1 MMATEQAESHVVLL
15 GDSIFDNATY
25 VPGERPVIDQLLQL
39 LPQGWQATLVAVDGD
54 VTLGLFDQTQRL
66 PQNATHLVISSGGN
80 DALNALERLNLPVD
94 SMRSALTRL
103 ADIQDAFESNYRA
116 MLDHLLSLGR
126 HTAVCTIYESI
137 PGLDRNL
144 RTALSLFNDVILREA
159 IRAQIPVIDLRQ
171 ICTLPGDYSVIS
183 PIEPSSAGGMK
194 IAKAIAALLSKHDFN
209 TPGTMIA
216 TGA

>member
-1 MMATEQAESHVVLL
+1 MATKQAESHVVLL

-25 VPGERPVIDQLLQL
+25 VPGELPVIDQLRQH
-39 LPQGWQATLVAVDGD
+39 LPQSWQATLVAVDGD

-80 DALNALERLNLPVD
+80 DALNELEHLNLPVD

-103 ADIQDAFESNYRA
+103 ADIQDVFESNYRA

-159 IRAQIPVIDLRQ
+159 IRAQIPVIDLRH

-183 PIEPSSAGGMK
+183 PIEPSSAGGIK
-194 IAKAIAALLSKHDFN
+194 IAKAIAALLLNHDFN
-209 TPGTMIA
+209 APGTMIA
-216 TGA
+216 KGA

>member
-1 MMATEQAESHVVLL
+1 MGTEQAESHVVLL

-25 VPGERPVIDQLLQL
+25 VPGESPVIDQLRQL
-39 LPQGWQATLVAVDGD
+39 LPPGWQATLVAVDGD
-54 VTLGLFDQTQRL
+54 VTLGLFDQTKRL

-103 ADIQDAFESNYRA
+103 ADIQDVFESNYRA
-116 MLDHLLSLGR
+116 MLDHVLSLGR

-137 PGLDRNL
+137 PGLDRHL

-159 IRAQIPVIDLRQ
+159 IRAQIPVIDLRH

-183 PIEPSSAGGMK
+183 PIEPSSAGGLK
-194 IAKAIAALLSKHDFN
+194 IANAIAVLLLNQDFN
-209 TPGTMIA
+209 FPGTVI
-216 TGA
+216 TKGP

>member
-1 MMATEQAESHVVLL
+1 MATEQAESHVVLL

-25 VPGERPVIDQLLQL
+25 VPGELPVIDQLRQH
-39 LPQGWQATLVAVDGD
+39 LPRGWQASLIAVDGD
-54 VTLGLFDQTQRL
+54 VTLGLFGQTKRL

-103 ADIQDAFESNYRA
+103 ADIQDVFESNYLA
-116 MLDHLLSLGR
+116 MLDHVLSLGR

-137 PGLDRNL
+137 PGLDRHL

-194 IAKAIAALLSKHDFN
+194 IAKAIAALLLNHDFN